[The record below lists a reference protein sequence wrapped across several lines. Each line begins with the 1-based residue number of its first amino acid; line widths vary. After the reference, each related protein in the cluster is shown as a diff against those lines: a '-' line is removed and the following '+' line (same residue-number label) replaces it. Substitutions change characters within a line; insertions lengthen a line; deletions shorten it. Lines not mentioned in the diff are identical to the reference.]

1 MFLKRLEITGFK
13 SFAQKTVFTFPDGIV
28 GIVGPNGSGKSN
40 VIDAIRWLLGEREAK
55 NLRGGK
61 IEDLIFSG
69 TASKARMSYAQV
81 SMVFDNTDG
90 QIPLDYKEIVVS
102 RSVAR
107 SGTSQYYINDS
118 EVRLKDI
125 VDFFSKIK
133 LGTKGLSVIGQGAG
147 DIFVRASAQ
156 ERMTMIQEIL
166 GLREY
171 EIKKHQAQRKL
182 SHTVDNLEKIQAM
195 MQEVSPRLRMLKKQ
209 TSRWEQRLDVQ
220 KEYET
225 LFRDTYVYILRK
237 LLNQEEESM
246 RPLQDI
252 EKTIHTLSQEYA
264 EAKKKLE
271 ALEEQH
277 VTSDEMEDIQ
287 KQKHSYNAQLQE
299 IQREIYKIEARRDI
313 QEEKKKDTSI
323 RVSSDVITRIREIL
337 KKILASTSLDEVFS
351 YTKDIQRSV
360 EAISP
365 QEEVKKENSKEE
377 EQLYQEYKA
386 KQKEI
391 ESKLEEYGKRE
402 QEISSSLQSFQGR
415 FKEVYDVL
423 ETIRQK
429 RDTMLSQRETLHID
443 AERIRFKKEEIER
456 QIREYGE
463 QSDLLYTYVNDT
475 AYVSSISSHDAY
487 EKAQRTLSKLRGEL
501 ASIGDID
508 EAVVQEAQEVEAHY
522 DHLLH
527 EYEDLSKALED
538 IRTLITEL
546 EEKIT
551 HEFYEAFKK
560 VNEAFHTFFVQ
571 MFGGGSARMKVIQKS
586 TGEDQEGESD
596 TDLYGVDITLTIP
609 RKKIQSL
616 DVLSGGEKSLVSL
629 AALFA
634 LISVSPP
641 PFLVL
646 DEVDSALDEKNSRRF
661 SHMIKTFSQNTQFIV
676 VTHNRVTMEVANAL
690 YGVTMDDGGISKILS
705 LKLTDDAVEEL
716 NT

>member
-13 SFAQKTVFTFPDGIV
+13 SFAQKTVFTFPDGII

-40 VIDAIRWLLGEREAK
+40 VIDAVRWLLGEREAK

-90 QIPLDYKEIVVS
+90 QAPVDYKEVIVS
-102 RSVAR
+102 RSVSR

-147 DIFVRASAQ
+147 DIFVRATAQ

-171 EIKKHQAQRKL
+171 EIKKHQAERKL
-182 SHTVDNLEKIQAM
+182 SHTADNIEKIQAM

-209 TSRWEQRLDVQ
+209 TSRWEKRLDVE
-220 KEYET
+220 KEYKI
-225 LFRDTYVYILRK
+225 LFQDAYVYILRTV
-237 LLNQEEESM
+237 LQQEQKSAHPLEEV
-246 RPLQDI
+246 
-252 EKTIHTLSQEYA
+252 EKTIQKLSGEYM

-271 ALEEQH
+271 ALEEQDVKH
-277 VTSDEMEDIQ
+277 DKIGAIQ
-287 KQKHSYNAQLQE
+287 EKKRLLNTKLQH

-313 QEEKKKDTSI
+313 QKEKETSLH
-323 RVSSDVITRIREIL
+323 VSSDTISHIKKLIKEIL
-337 KKILASTSLDEVFS
+337 SSTSLDKVFG
-351 YTKDIQRSV
+351 YAKDIQNTI
-360 EAISP
+360 EEISP
-365 QEEVKKENSKEE
+365 EEKVETKNEE
-377 EQLYQEYKA
+377 EQKMYQEYS
-386 KQKEI
+386 KQQEEI
-391 ESKLEEYGKRE
+391 EKELHACEKQEE
-402 QEISSSLQSFQGR
+402 EISQSLQDFQGR
-415 FKEVYDVL
+415 FKEMYDVL
-423 ETIRQK
+423 ENIRQK
-429 RDTMLSQRETLHID
+429 RDKALAERERLHID
-443 AERIRFKKEEIER
+443 TERARFKREEIER
-456 QIREYGE
+456 QIQEYEG
-463 QSDLLYTYVNDT
+463 NIDT
-475 AYVSSISSHDAY
+475 IYEGVKNASFVPGITAHDEY
-487 EKAQRTLSKLRGEL
+487 EKAQRTLSRLRGEL

-508 EAVVQEAQEVEAHY
+508 EAVVQEAEEVESHY
-522 DHLLH
+522 NHLLH
-527 EYEDLSKALED
+527 EYEDLSKAIQD
-538 IRTLITEL
+538 IRTLIDEL
-546 EEKIT
+546 DEKIT
-551 HEFYEAFKK
+551 NEFYDAFKK

-571 MFGGGSARMKVIQKS
+571 MFGGGSARMKVVEKNK
-586 TGEDQEGESD
+586 GEDQEGESSD
-596 TDLYGVDITLTIP
+596 TELYGIDITLTIP

-661 SHMIKTFSQNTQFIV
+661 SNMIKTFSEDTQFIV
-676 VTHNRVTMEVANAL
+676 VTHNRVTMEAANAL

-716 NT
+716 SM

>member
-40 VIDAIRWLLGEREAK
+40 VIDAVRWLLGEREAK

-69 TASKARMSYAQV
+69 TATKARMSYAQV

-90 QIPLDYKEIVVS
+90 QIPLEYKEVVVS
-102 RSVAR
+102 RSVSR

-225 LFRDTYVYILRK
+225 LSHDAYTYILRD
-237 LLNQEEESM
+237 LLKQEEEST
-246 RPLQDI
+246 RPLESV
-252 EKTIHTLSQEYA
+252 EKTITALSEEYA

-277 VTSDEMEDIQ
+277 VTNDEMEAITKR
-287 KQKHSYNAQLQE
+287 KQVCTQQLQE

-313 QEEKKKDTSI
+313 QEEKEKDTSV
-323 RVSSDVITRIREIL
+323 RVSSESITWIRETL
-337 KKILASTSLDEVFS
+337 KKILSSTSLEEAFS
-351 YTKDIQRSV
+351 YVKEIQNTV
-360 EAISP
+360 ETISP
-365 QEEVKKENSKEE
+365 HKQVEKDTSQEEEK
-377 EQLYQEYKA
+377 LYQEYKK

-391 ESKLEEYGKRE
+391 ESELETHEKRE
-402 QEISSSLQSFQGR
+402 HEISQSLQSFQGR
-415 FKEVYDVL
+415 FKEVYDIL

-429 RDTMLSQRETLHID
+429 RDRALSQRETLHIN
-443 AERIRFKKEEIER
+443 AERVRFKKEEIER

-463 QSDLLYTYVNDT
+463 DLNAIY
-475 AYVSSISSHDAY
+475 AYVKNDAHISSITSRDEY

-522 DHLLH
+522 NHLLH

-551 HEFYEAFKK
+551 NEFYEAFKK

-571 MFGGGSARMKVIQKS
+571 MFGGGSARMKVVEKS
-586 TGEDQEGESD
+586 RGEDQEGESD
-596 TDLYGVDITLTIP
+596 AELYGIDISLTIP

-661 SHMIKTFSQNTQFIV
+661 SNMIKSFSQNTQFIV

-690 YGVTMDDGGISKILS
+690 YGVTMDDGGMSKVLS

-716 NT
+716 NA